1 MAKKAVLKKI
11 MLVDDEP
18 EILDL
23 VSMRLKSFGY
33 DVVTAKDGQDA
44 LEMLEFER
52 PDLVLLDVMMPGKD
66 GYEVCNEIKTN
77 PNTSK
82 TPVILFT
89 AKPQQKERLKSNYN
103 FIAADDYI
111 LKPFEPEDLLAKI
124 KRFID

>member
-1 MAKKAVLKKI
+1 MAKKI

-23 VSMRLKSFGY
+23 VAMRLVSFGY
-33 DVVTAKDGQDA
+33 EVITAVDGENA
-44 LEMLEFER
+44 LQILEKNV
-52 PDLVLLDVMMPGKD
+52 PDLILLDVMMPGKN

-77 PNTSK
+77 EKTAQ

-89 AKPQQKERLKSNYN
+89 AKPEQKERLKSNYD

-111 LKPFEPEDLLAKI
+111 LKPFEPEDLLIKI
-124 KRFID
+124 KRFIG